1 MQSEETGLK
10 IWILL
15 TLLII
20 FSFKC
25 FGDVTPSSD
34 LQTVRWVGRG
44 LQELGSWYRL
54 FLYTCDAQRFLQVV
68 QKRTLF
74 NGQNHTSPLSIP
86 PSPYPGRVQEER
98 VMQSA

>member
-1 MQSEETGLK
+1 MNFFFHLKLKEFRLQSEETGLK

-20 FSFKC
+20 FSSKC

-44 LQELGSWYRL
+44 LQELGS
-54 FLYTCDAQRFLQVV
+54 
-68 QKRTLF
+68 
-74 NGQNHTSPLSIP
+74 
-86 PSPYPGRVQEER
+86 
-98 VMQSA
+98 